1 MRDAKQRILDM
12 LRAIG
17 RIEAHVGLDEVR
29 FRADEVLQGY
39 LVYQLM
45 IVGEAAYK
53 MPEDVRQRYTE
64 VPWKSI
70 SGLRQVLVHGYFA
83 IDLDVVW
90 GVVAQDLPTLKV
102 QLELIM
108 SEL

>member
-12 LRAIG
+12 LRAIE
-17 RIEAHVGLDEVR
+17 RIEAHVGLDEAR

-53 MPEDVRQRYTE
+53 MPEDVRQRHTE

-90 GVVAQDLPTLKV
+90 GVVAQDLPILKV
-102 QLELIM
+102 RLELIL